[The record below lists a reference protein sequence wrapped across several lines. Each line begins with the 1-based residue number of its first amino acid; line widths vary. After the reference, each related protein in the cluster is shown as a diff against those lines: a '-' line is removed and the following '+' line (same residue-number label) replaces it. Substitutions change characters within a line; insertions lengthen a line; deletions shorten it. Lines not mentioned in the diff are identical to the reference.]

1 MAKAKLVKRVK
12 KDKPPSVIY
21 LYIFLLPLFVSTI
34 ESLFDS
40 DYKKFILKLLSFGLL
55 YGSINLINRG
65 LKQEWE
71 YNKAVI
77 AKAPK
82 IKFKLLGSIGL
93 GVTAALLSLAVD
105 NLSLINSI
113 ANTILA
119 IAGGIIYY
127 GKDPSVDKLPQ
138 DSSVDYSKLLKQLQE
153 AQDKLDKIEQIKE
166 SIEDSQLKL
175 AITKATNKAQ
185 EILDTIKKEPK
196 DIRVA
201 RKFMVV
207 YLDGVKDVVDRY
219 NSLENHQIDN
229 SYRVR
234 LIELLE
240 DASSRFE
247 KELDRLKSNDIFDLD
262 VQIDTLKKQLKE

>member
-12 KDKPPSVIY
+12 KDKPPTVIY
-21 LYIFLLPLFVSTI
+21 LYIFLVPLFVSTI
-34 ESLFDS
+34 ISLFDS
-40 DYKKFILKLLSFGLL
+40 NYKKFILKLISFALL

-65 LKQEWE
+65 LEQEWK

-77 AKAPK
+77 TKAPK

-93 GVTAALLSLAVD
+93 GITVALLSFVVD

-113 ANTILA
+113 ANIVLA
-119 IAGGIIYY
+119 TVGAIIHY
-127 GKDPSVDKLPQ
+127 GKDPSIDKLPQ
-138 DSSVDYSKLLKQLQE
+138 DSSIDYSKLLNQLQE
-153 AQDKLDKIEQIKE
+153 AQDKLNKIESIKE
-166 SIEDSQLKL
+166 DIEDAQLKS

-185 EILDTIKKEPK
+185 EILDTITKEPK

-207 YLDGVKDVVDRY
+207 YLDGVKEVINKY
-219 NSLENHQIDN
+219 NSLENHKLDN

-240 DASSRFE
+240 DASNRFE

-262 VQIDTLKKQLKE
+262 VQIDTLKKQLKD